1 MKANLNEVWE
11 LIDGL
16 TLEEKK
22 IIYRKMEI
30 DINTKLM
37 DLLDRVSERAEKE
50 SLSLDDITKEVEEIR
65 GNFYEQN

>member
-1 MKANLNEVWE
+1 MKSNLSEVWD

-22 IIYRKMEI
+22 IIYKKMEI
-30 DINTKLM
+30 DINTRLI
-37 DLLDRVSERAEKE
+37 DLLNRVSERAEKE

-65 GNFYEQN
+65 GNFHGKN